1 MKINFANP
9 DIGNF
14 EKKNILDAFSTKWIS
29 QGPYNKKFEDKFA
42 KILNRKFALSVSNGT
57 AAVQLAIMSMDLNE
71 GDEVIVP
78 STCYISPIHV
88 LKLLKLK
95 PIICEMNSKSFQMDP
110 FDIEKKIT
118 KKTKL
123 ILMIHNYG
131 NLCEVKRINNIAKK
145 YKIMVLEDFAEAIF
159 SKLNNTYAG
168 KFGKISCCSFHA
180 TKTLTTGEGGMVF
193 TDSLKL
199 FSKMKKIR
207 EHGYKDKSVAYSYE
221 AIGLNFKMSNILA
234 SIGLAQLFR
243 KKKIISKRVQL
254 YKLYKKNLKNN
265 KFIIFPKNQLNEES
279 VMWSAPINILINKKI
294 SAHRLMKILKSKKID
309 AKPSFKSLTNNYHLK
324 LKDKKKTHK
333 SNNFADNI
341 LLLPLNSKMSTKK
354 VLEVCKTINSAF
366 NIKKY

>member
-1 MKINFANP
+1 
-9 DIGNF
+9 
-14 EKKNILDAFSTKWIS
+14 
-29 QGPYNKKFEDKFA
+29 
-42 KILNRKFALSVSNGT
+42 
-57 AAVQLAIMSMDLNE
+57 
-71 GDEVIVP
+71 
-78 STCYISPIHV
+78 
-88 LKLLKLK
+88 
-95 PIICEMNSKSFQMDP
+95 MDP

-131 NLCEVKRINNIAKK
+131 NLCEIKRIKNIAIK

-294 SAHRLMKILKSKKID
+294 NAHRLMKILKSKKID
-309 AKPSFKSLTNNYHLK
+309 AKPSFKSLINNHHLK

-333 SNNFADNI
+333 SKNFADNI